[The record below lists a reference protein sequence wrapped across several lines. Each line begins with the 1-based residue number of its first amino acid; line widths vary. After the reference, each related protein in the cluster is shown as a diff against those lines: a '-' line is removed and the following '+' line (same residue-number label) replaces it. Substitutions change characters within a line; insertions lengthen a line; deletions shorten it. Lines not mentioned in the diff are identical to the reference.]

1 LSAPSIFET
10 FLGKNWGMAKKKN
23 NCKKTEKKGP
33 KPDTLKIDEPDWQR
47 AVNKALKKKK
57 PREGWPQKGKT
68 P

>member
-1 LSAPSIFET
+1 
-10 FLGKNWGMAKKKN
+10 MAKKKN